1 MTLPGTSAASAEL
14 EEGLGPALLVRGELS
29 VFLARLDD
37 GGQPGRR
44 MPVVTLRAPA
54 LLATASPPPGTCWLL
69 GPGLGN
75 VTQELV
81 LDTDGELARRAA
93 SSSADALGDLVRP
106 AAPVPPEQVSRLEGR
121 PAAVPEGSG
130 AIVEDTSWV
139 VSTSGYLTLAGV
151 ELPAPG
157 GPVAARM
164 ALVAGAGAGATA
176 SARPLSELPLT
187 TLIAGLEW
195 LFGLA
200 ADLVVAA
207 SAERQRVEEQQ
218 ALTATARA
226 NEAEATALRLL
237 AEELRSRPGV
247 VIPTSADPLVI
258 ACTRVLA
265 AGGIELRVP
274 RSGLGGRE
282 GTAAVRA
289 LAASSGVYSRRVT
302 LTGRW
307 WSRADSAVLGFQPD
321 GTPVA
326 LLPVA
331 DSMEAVLPD
340 GRQNTVDQAFAATL
354 LDAGFV
360 FSQPVTDGPVD
371 ARTLARIGARGRG
384 RAIASYLSWSTVL
397 ALSGLAVPFAS
408 GVVFSEIVP
417 HADRT
422 RLWYLIGALV
432 LVTLA
437 TLPLQLALTA
447 ARTRFETGGALDVQR
462 SIWGRVLRSPVTLVR
477 RVGAGDLAMRLAA
490 LESARDPIEKAV
502 LSVLPSLLSGL
513 LAGLVLFTY
522 LPGLAAIM
530 LAFGLL
536 LLLVALALSRAAAR
550 AQEEVEAATGAVNGF
565 LFQVLLAIPTL
576 RVAGA
581 EARAFLAWA
590 THFRSAVGQR
600 LMHAGARQILL
611 TSMIP
616 TLGSLALFTGVAII
630 GPTNVAVDVF
640 VAFQTTY
647 NLFLTGVSTTVSA
660 VGTALPFRPTLHRV
674 IELADEPPESGQQRA
689 EQGELR
695 GTVALAGVTFR
706 YQPTMRPVLDQMTF
720 RIEPS
725 EMVAIAGHSGSG
737 KSTIM
742 RLLLGFE
749 EPEQGS
755 VLFDDQHL
763 RSLDVESVRRQLGVV
778 LQDGQLIP
786 GTVHENIAGVASLS
800 EREAWELADV
810 VELGED
816 IRAMPMGMNTVV
828 SLNGGAFSGGQT
840 QRLLIARALA
850 ARPRILL
857 LDEAT
862 SALDNVTQR
871 AIMTNLAGLG
881 MTRIVVAHRVS
892 TMVDADRILVVDAG
906 RIVEQGPY
914 VELMARRGHFH
925 ALASRQVL

>member
-1 MTLPGTSAASAEL
+1 MTWPGTTAASAEL

-75 VTQELV
+75 VTQELM
-81 LDTDGELARRAA
+81 LDTDGELAGRAA
-93 SSSADALGDLVRP
+93 SSSVDALGDLVRP
-106 AAPVPPEQVSRLEGR
+106 AAPVPPEQVSRLEAR

-139 VSTSGYLTLAGV
+139 VSTSGYFTLAGV

-157 GPVAARM
+157 GPIAARM
-164 ALVAGAGAGATA
+164 AVVAGAGAAA

-226 NEAEATALRLL
+226 NEAEATAVRLL
-237 AEELRSRPGV
+237 AEELRSKPGL

-258 ACTRVLA
+258 ACTWVLA
-265 AGGIELRVP
+265 AGGLELRVP
-274 RSGLGGRE
+274 RGGLGGRE

-307 WSRADSAVLGFQPD
+307 WARADSAVLGFQPD

-331 DSMEAVLPD
+331 DSMEATLPD
-340 GRQNTVDQAFAATL
+340 GRQNAVDQAFAATL

-360 FSQPVTDGPVD
+360 FSQPVTDGRVD
-371 ARTLARIGARGRG
+371 AGTLARIGARGRA

-417 HADRT
+417 HADRP

-522 LPGLAAIM
+522 LPGLAAIVV
-530 LAFGLL
+530 AFGLL
-536 LLLVALALSRAAAR
+536 LLLVAFALSRAAAR
-550 AQEEVEAATGAVNGF
+550 AQEEVDAATGAVNGF
-565 LFQVLLAIPTL
+565 LFQLLLAIPTL

-616 TLGSLALFTGVAII
+616 TLGTLALFTGVAII
-630 GPTNVAVDVF
+630 GPTNAPVDVF

-660 VGTALPFRPTLHRV
+660 AGTALPFRPTLHRV
-674 IELADEPPESGQQRA
+674 IELANESPESGQRA

-695 GTVALAGVTFR
+695 GSVALADVTFR
-706 YQPTMRPVLDQMTF
+706 YQPTMRPVLDQLTF

-763 RSLDVESVRRQLGVV
+763 RSLDVEFVRRQLGVV

-786 GTVHENIAGVASLS
+786 GTVHENIAGVASLN
-800 EREAWELADV
+800 EREAWELADL

-881 MTRIVVAHRVS
+881 MTRIVIAHRVS
-892 TMVDADRILVVDAG
+892 TMVDADRILVIDAG

-914 VELMARRGHFH
+914 VELMARRGRFH